1 MSEDP
6 DTGSIEFVR
15 PESTAVLVSKRLRDL
30 VSRGHFTFGQRLP
43 EAKLAKR
50 FGVSRG
56 VLREALQRLTQEGL
70 LVGRPNRGVFVADF
84 DADDVFDIY
93 TARLAVERGAC
104 LKVVDVTGNT
114 AEVADKLDA
123 ITDRLEAKAA
133 AGASVEDLVW
143 LDIDFHELMVTEAKS
158 PRLTRMHRTLATE
171 SRMCQVAFESETFL
185 VEDRVRE
192 HRQIAS
198 AIRQSNVAE
207 LNKLLAQHMDHAV
220 GVIMKRFEDVNSGK
234 SASKRDHADLHRGP
248 IRK

>member
-1 MSEDP
+1 MSEEQDAEN
-6 DTGSIEFVR
+6 IEFIR

-30 VSRGHFTFGQRLP
+30 VSRGHFSFGERLP
-43 EAKLAKR
+43 EAKLAKQ

-84 DADDVFDIY
+84 DADDIFDIY

-104 LKVVDVTGNT
+104 LKVIDVNGNM

-123 ITDRLEAKAA
+123 ITDQLEEKAA
-133 AGASVEDLVW
+133 AGASGEELVW
-143 LDIDFHELMVTEAKS
+143 LDIDFHELMVIEAKS

-171 SRMCQVAFESETFL
+171 SRMCQVSFEVDAFG

-192 HRQIAS
+192 HRQIAA
-198 AIRQSNVAE
+198 AIRAGDVPQ
-207 LNKLLAQHMDHAV
+207 LHTLLAQHMDHAV
-220 GVIMKRFEDVNSGK
+220 QVVMQRFEDNT
-234 SASKRDHADLHRGP
+234 SA
-248 IRK
+248 